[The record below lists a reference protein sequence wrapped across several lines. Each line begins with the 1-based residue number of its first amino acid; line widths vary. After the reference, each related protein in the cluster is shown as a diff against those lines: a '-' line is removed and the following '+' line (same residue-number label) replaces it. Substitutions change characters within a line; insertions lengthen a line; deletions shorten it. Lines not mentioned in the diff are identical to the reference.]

1 MCKQSNKCKQCVDNK
16 QTRYHHKNASIKT
29 IRYWNGTR
37 LVNRSTLSPQIIYKR
52 DRDSIST
59 LERDGLIINLPYE
72 PTVQIFSLNKI
83 NL

>member
-1 MCKQSNKCKQCVDNK
+1 M
-16 QTRYHHKNASIKT
+16 
-29 IRYWNGTR
+29 
-37 LVNRSTLSPQIIYKR
+37 STLSPQIIYKS

-72 PTVQIFSLNKI
+72 PAMQIFSLNKI

>member
-1 MCKQSNKCKQCVDNK
+1 MQKCVDNK
-16 QTRYHHKNASIKT
+16 QTRYHRTNASIKT
-29 IRYWNGTR
+29 IRYWNCTR
-37 LVNRSTLSPQIIYKR
+37 LVKMSTLSPQIIYKS

-72 PTVQIFSLNKI
+72 PAMQIFSLNKI